1 MKKEFL
7 KQQTMM
13 AIQPIIIVVQQKTIM
28 LSYNGIICSVM
39 VCSNISFDICMKQVS
54 MKEWR
59 KRFEL

>member
-1 MKKEFL
+1 MKKVYL
-7 KQQTMM
+7 H
-13 AIQPIIIVVQQKTIM
+13 QKRRKAQRKRR
-28 LSYNGIICSVM
+28 LVFYNGIICSVM